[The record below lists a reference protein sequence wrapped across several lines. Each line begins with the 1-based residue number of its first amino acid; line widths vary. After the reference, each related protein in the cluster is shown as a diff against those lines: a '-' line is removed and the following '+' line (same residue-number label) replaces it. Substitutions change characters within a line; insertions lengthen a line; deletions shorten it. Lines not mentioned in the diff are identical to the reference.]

1 MSQLISNPDQRFLT
15 PLADA
20 IRFRY
25 GALLLLSPT
34 QHKYYRVLQWALTLV
49 SVARVDMVSSFTILL
64 VMALWAV
71 NYLVAADC
79 AIKNMEPDEW
89 KLVYNMAAQRSEV
102 PWLLPVHRMLP
113 SASLIAI
120 LLIIVGIEVNPG
132 PVISFVL
139 TLLMLVTMP
148 TAKRTLRG
156 SGDPDSESVAVLM
169 SNNPFESKL
178 RHADLTE
185 LLDSRYALRDPVVN
199 FVLGMLQL
207 ESNGSRSKEWLILH
221 TFFFEQLYGSN
232 PAHADAYGVY
242 MPDKVKSCFCEAKHK
257 PPWSGD
263 VPWYKRG
270 KIFVPINIQDYFHW
284 IAAVIDLERMTI
296 TSYDSLN
303 EDNMDRMRILAQWL
317 EDQSS
322 VEPGTPKWKAA
333 DFSIKEATGIPLQ
346 EKLLDCGLFVIKYA
360 QSLVRRQPMH
370 FSQESMP
377 TIRTELHQALQSMR
391 EHIVDDS
398 SEDAPISG
406 SELIA
411 EDLHL
416 DDELDPLQSPS
427 GPTNLQSPRRSLH
440 RQAPAAG
447 VSSLMINSFQTLF
460 GVDHQVQ
467 DEDLPNFAHERPQQ
481 DNAGAAVDVSAAD
494 DSSTGSELHPE
505 DLHID
510 DDPDPSQNAS
520 GQNSNSILFIAGN
533 DGIFETDDDFPA
545 METTPFAKLGW
556 PVSRLLAAHQRKH
569 IGPLMFS
576 SFVEVFGLGQIDVT
590 DPRTLVLHARVPR
603 QAKQGSRSLV
613 TAEHQHRWWV
623 MAQALLAWKSTARP
637 SALSKNTA
645 LWSMLESMCDPVRRA
660 LDDMQREE
668 CAGMKY
674 DGMCED
680 VVEDHMDLD
689 SPRPQ
694 APEQSPG
701 VSPMPSTSSEET
713 YHGCLDSDSD
723 SHSSNDTQTDEQC
736 MENMLSDDDLADD
749 VEQQTAE
756 ELREELREE
765 TGTINSPTRRLNRA
779 ELLKAKRKYR
789 RKSTARAYHDR
800 HCQYQNWVMRIYG
813 SQEVSN
819 EAVFAY
825 LSLYIKKTGNATEN
839 GACMDGIGLNSYA
852 QHCKIGRCL
861 LSIPQEAGF
870 EKRKPE
876 RMPSTIT
883 YSMLDAQLNALWD
896 LQADQRLKGFGQRAS
911 IRNDP
916 MVKQVVAKFQ
926 ASMA

>member
-1 MSQLISNPDQRFLT
+1 
-15 PLADA
+15 
-20 IRFRY
+20 
-25 GALLLLSPT
+25 
-34 QHKYYRVLQWALTLV
+34 
-49 SVARVDMVSSFTILL
+49 
-64 VMALWAV
+64 
-71 NYLVAADC
+71 
-79 AIKNMEPDEW
+79 
-89 KLVYNMAAQRSEV
+89 
-102 PWLLPVHRMLP
+102 MLP

-427 GPTNLQSPRRSLH
+427 G
-440 RQAPAAG
+440 

-467 DEDLPNFAHERPQQ
+467 DEDLPNFAHEVSGVM
-481 DNAGAAVDVSAAD
+481 AGRRGLSKTMLYCNIVSSTAFFADVSAAD

-520 GQNSNSILFIAGN
+520 
-533 DGIFETDDDFPA
+533 DDDFPA

-613 TAEHQHRWWV
+613 TAEHQHRWW
-623 MAQALLAWKSTARP
+623 
-637 SALSKNTA
+637 
-645 LWSMLESMCDPVRRA
+645 
-660 LDDMQREE
+660 
-668 CAGMKY
+668 AGMKY

-825 LSLYIKKTGNATEN
+825 LSLYIKK
-839 GACMDGIGLNSYA
+839 
-852 QHCKIGRCL
+852 
-861 LSIPQEAGF
+861 EAGF

-896 LQADQRLKGFGQRAS
+896 LQADQRAFADRGDFA
-911 IRNDP
+911 INDGYSQFDKVDIANHY
-916 MVKQVVAKFQ
+916 MQQNGVAPTKHL
-926 ASMA
+926 